1 MISSGII
8 AYLGVFLKDY
18 RDECTTSWASMLNEF
33 HIKSTENVSIRAV
46 LGDPVK
52 IREWQIQ
59 GLPSDDFSTDSAIIQ
74 DYSDR
79 WNLFVDPQMQANIWL
94 KGRHREDVKV
104 IKPTQDAKIMSRTLE
119 NAISL
124 GTPVIF
130 EDATETFDPMLDP
143 LLAKQIEKKG
153 SEMYIK
159 FGENGIPFSP
169 DFKFY
174 ITTKMSRPHYSPEI
188 CVKVTMLNFMVTE
201 VGLQDQMLDIIVSIE
216 EQQKHEKRISCIRT
230 KAENQK
236 RLVDLQDRILNQIAN
251 SSEDILEDR
260 ELKASLDESKV
271 QTVQIE
277 ATLKDME
284 QVMKQI
290 DLIREWFSP
299 VALRVARLF
308 FVLAD
313 LVNVDPMYQYS
324 LEFYRLIYDGA
335 IRSVEGVY
343 EKNNQNKSKRREYFI
358 NEFTRRLY
366 NNVCRSL
373 FEAHKLLFS
382 FLLCLK
388 IMDET
393 MKEEGGLPIAEV
405 RFFMAGATQV
415 EMTKPNPTGENGWLL
430 DKAWLA
436 FLEMSSR
443 FPVFAGF
450 DDEFAA
456 NIDKWEEIYNNIKPQ
471 S

>member
-1 MISSGII
+1 
-8 AYLGVFLKDY
+8 
-18 RDECTTSWASMLNEF
+18 
-33 HIKSTENVSIRAV
+33 
-46 LGDPVK
+46 
-52 IREWQIQ
+52 
-59 GLPSDDFSTDSAIIQ
+59 
-74 DYSDR
+74 
-79 WNLFVDPQMQANIWL
+79 
-94 KGRHREDVKV
+94 
-104 IKPTQDAKIMSRTLE
+104 MSRTLE

-216 EQQKHEKRISCIRT
+216 EQQKYEKRISCIRT

-236 RLVDLQDRILNQIAN
+236 RLKELQDRILNQIAN

-284 QVMKQI
+284 NVMKQI
-290 DLIREWFSP
+290 DAIRDWFTP

-343 EKNNQNKSKRREYFI
+343 EKNNQNKSKRRDYFI
-358 NEFTRRLY
+358 NEFTKRLY

-388 IMDET
+388 IMDEN

-430 DKAWLA
+430 DKAWLS

-456 NIDKWEEIYNNIKPQ
+456 NVDKWEEIYNNLKPQ
-471 S
+471 SGKLIWPGKW